1 MTINIVKLLKMI
13 YFAIIKWN
21 EQLIVLTERVSK
33 ELNCEGKLKAEFNKL
48 ILHKTGSIYTRHVN
62 VHKETSP
69 FATLIIKLPSVYTGG
84 ELVVYDHAKVT
95 KRVYDFDNVKQESV
109 FSIQYVAH
117 LENLEH
123 ELLRVEAGYRLLLV
137 YSLLHK
143 DSTKVSEAE
152 KDHGCNSDLIDEIY
166 SHLLRATYSQ
176 KSLSFL
182 LDNQYA
188 KETIRISG
196 IDALKGITFF

>member
-1 MTINIVKLLKMI
+1 MI

-48 ILHKTGSIYTRHVN
+48 LLHKTGSIYTRHVN
-62 VHKETSP
+62 IHKETSP

-188 KETIRISG
+188 KETIRTSG
-196 IDALKGITFF
+196 IDALKGITYYFDKM